1 MLIMSP
7 FLSQIASADEYS
19 DWVFGPTAVHYDCTD
34 PTYFMGIQNG
44 GVVIPSCSK
53 KLDGFNAVMIE
64 GSWLRTWDFTS
75 TDVADYRVPYAN
87 RTDFPPNNVSID
99 WVYVLAYVQIASG
112 TIAQFALTLEENS
125 SGNVTTVI
133 STNTYATS
141 TYPTAITFDVTNHYD
156 WTPSVLNNHTLIS
169 TKLTLTNVQGGSF
182 LGVDYLGL
190 NYRWYYNE
198 TRPPAGPGPGPGF
211 PALTINVPSLL
222 GVIGFIGMI
231 GALPIGV
238 WYYRKTEGSRVRV
251 AVFVFIAI
259 IICYAL
265 FLAGS
270 NA

>member
-1 MLIMSP
+1 MGV
-7 FLSQIASADEYS
+7 QI
-19 DWVFGPTAVHYDCTD
+19 
-34 PTYFMGIQNG
+34 G
-44 GVVIPSCSK
+44 GVMGPNYTTK
-53 KLDGFNAVMIE
+53 MDGINALMIE

-87 RTDFPPNNVSID
+87 RTDFPLNNATID
-99 WVYVLAYVQIASG
+99 WVYILAYVQVASG
-112 TIAQFALTLEENS
+112 TIANFALTLDENLTGS
-125 SGNVTTVI
+125 ITTVV

-141 TYPTAITFDVTNHYD
+141 TYPTAITFDVTDHYD
-156 WTPSVLNNHTLIS
+156 WTPAVLNNHTLIS
-169 TKLTLTNVQGGSF
+169 AKLTLTSVQDGSI